1 MADPTAPSHQ
11 VAEVGE
17 VSFRSPQHRGQRPTS
32 TAASLQI
39 ARGMGVHQSEGPIT
53 GGNGVLASLRSSPHG
68 IAANIFLVACTRLYT
83 PLCPSVGRLVGPHF
97 TFFINFISLSH
108 FKSF

>member
-68 IAANIFLVACTRLYT
+68 IAANIFLSRDQVLRQVGKSTII
-83 PLCPSVGRLVGPHF
+83 PSQKK
-97 TFFINFISLSH
+97 NQ
-108 FKSF
+108 